1 MSRPTPRKTSLGRLS
16 PVDPAPQATTSTP
29 AETAPPPVTS
39 TTPTA
44 PVDPAPA
51 PAEPVGEGRKYRHK
65 VSFYQDEEDTARVR
79 AAILH
84 TNHLEGP
91 RSLSQFI
98 HHAVMAEVR
107 RLEERYND
115 GEPWPGVAARELP
128 QGRPMG
134 S

>member
-16 PVDPAPQATTSTP
+16 PVDPAPQHAASTP
-29 AETAPPPVTS
+29 AETTAPATS

-51 PAEPVGEGRKYRHK
+51 LAEPVGERRKYRHK

-98 HHAVMAEVR
+98 HHAVMAEVH

-115 GEPWPGVAARELP
+115 GKPWPGVAARELP

>member
-16 PVDPAPQATTSTP
+16 PVDPAPQATASTP
-29 AETAPPPVTS
+29 AEMTSPATSATPP
-39 TTPTA
+39 A

-51 PAEPVGEGRKYRHK
+51 PAETAGERRKYRHK

-98 HHAVMAEVR
+98 HDAVMAEVR

>member
-16 PVDPAPQATTSTP
+16 PVDPAPQASTP
-29 AETAPPPVTS
+29 AETTSPATS
-39 TTPTA
+39 TTPPA
-44 PVDPAPA
+44 PAEPAPA
-51 PAEPVGEGRKYRHK
+51 PASESVGERRKYRHK

>member
-16 PVDPAPQATTSTP
+16 PVDPAPQATASAP
-29 AETAPPPVTS
+29 AETRAPATS
-39 TTPTA
+39 TTPPAPVEPATA
-44 PVDPAPA
+44 PAS
-51 PAEPVGEGRKYRHK
+51 EPVGERRKYRHK